1 MYFRLYRKEKQG
13 TRFEKLTVK
22 SPDGSPVLGFCKLSH
37 GTVWPAFY
45 TENNIYTIQVNIYFM
60 CMYLLLSISV
70 VKYEVCGSKIQV
82 SSHLPYLGS
91 LTQLLFPI
99 K

>member
-13 TRFEKLTVK
+13 TRFEKLLVK

-45 TENNIYTIQVNIYFM
+45 TENNIYTIQV
-60 CMYLLLSISV
+60 LLLIFIL
-70 VKYEVCGSKIQV
+70 CTCIFC
-82 SSHLPYLGS
+82 YLF
-91 LTQLLFPI
+91 QW
-99 K
+99 